1 MTSEPRTQ
9 TEARVRDDRVEFLMV
24 IARALGTYGTSAH
37 RLEDALSACAQRL
50 GLEASIFSTP
60 TSVFLSI
67 EDGEDR
73 TTVLSRII
81 PGDVQL
87 AKLVKLDELIER
99 VSAGVLTPTE
109 GVRATK
115 EVLDEPS
122 PYATWLEVLCYGIVS
137 GNACV
142 FLGGGVREIAAA
154 GVIGL
159 TIGVLIQLAGKNREF
174 ARLIEFGSGLLAAFL
189 AYALGSTFGS
199 YNAPISVIAGLIILL
214 PGFTLTVSMSELATR
229 NIVSGSAR
237 LIGSLMVLLII
248 SFGVAVGNQIATRF
262 IPGFETAPSTA
273 LPPWIIPIGAIV
285 GASCFV
291 VLFRARLQDLLMMT
305 IAAIVA
311 LYSAKLGA
319 IALGDQI
326 GIAFAAVCVG
336 ILSNLF
342 ARLAD
347 RPAAIVTL
355 PGLLILVPGSV
366 GFRSLAAFL
375 DNDTLGG
382 IQTAIS
388 VFIIAVSIVV
398 GLLLANIIV
407 QPRKA
412 L

>member
-1 MTSEPRTQ
+1 MTSEPRIQ
-9 TEARVRDDRVEFLMV
+9 TEPRVRDDRVEFLMV

-37 RLEDALSACAQRL
+37 RLEDALTLCAQRL

-67 EDGEDR
+67 EEGDSSS
-73 TTVLSRII
+73 TVLSRII

-99 VSAGVLTPTE
+99 VSAGVLTPTD
-109 GVRATK
+109 GVVATK
-115 EVLDEPS
+115 AVLNEPS
-122 PYATWLEVLCYGIVS
+122 PYPTWLEVLCFGVVS

-142 FLGGGVREIAAA
+142 FLGGGLREI
-154 GVIGL
+154 GVASIIGW

-174 ARLIEFGSGLLAAFL
+174 ARLIEFASGLLAAMI
-189 AYALGSTFGS
+189 AYGAGPMLGP
-199 YNAPISVIAGLIILL
+199 YNAPIAVIAGLIILL

-248 SFGVAVGNQIATRF
+248 GFGVAVGNQIATRLL
-262 IPGFETAPSTA
+262 PGFQPTETPPLPS
-273 LPPWIIPIGAIV
+273 WIVPLGAIV

-291 VLFRARLQDLLMMT
+291 VLFRARLRDLGMM
-305 IAAIVA
+305 IVAAGVA
-311 LYSAKLGA
+311 LYSARVGA
-319 IALGDQI
+319 YALGDQI
-326 GIAFAAVCVG
+326 GIAVAAVCVG
-336 ILSNLF
+336 VVSNIY
-342 ARLAD
+342 ARISD

-375 DNDTLGG
+375 NNDTLGG
-382 IQTAIS
+382 VQTAIS
-388 VFIIAVSIVV
+388 VFFIAVSIVV

>member
-1 MTSEPRTQ
+1 MTSEPRPQ
-9 TEARVRDDRVEFLMV
+9 TEPRVRDDRVEFLMV

-37 RLEDALSACAQRL
+37 RLEDALSLCAQRL

-60 TSVFLSI
+60 TSVFLSL
-67 EDGEDR
+67 EDGDDR

-99 VSAGVLTPTE
+99 VSAGVLTPTD
-109 GVRATK
+109 GVAATK
-115 EVLDEPS
+115 AVLNEPS
-122 PYATWLEVLCYGIVS
+122 PYPTWLEVLCYGIVS

-142 FLGGGVREIAAA
+142 FLGGGLREI
-154 GVIGL
+154 GVATIIGW
-159 TIGVLIQLAGKNREF
+159 TIGILIQLAGKNREF
-174 ARLIEFGSGLLAAFL
+174 ARLIEFGSGVFAAVI
-189 AYALGSTFGS
+189 AYGAGPMVGP
-199 YNAPISVIAGLIILL
+199 YNAPLSVIAGLIILL
-214 PGFTLTVSMSELATR
+214 PGFTLTVSMNELATR

-248 SFGVAVGNQIATRF
+248 GFGVAVGTQVAARVLPAF
-262 IPGFETAPSTA
+262 QPVETAA
-273 LPPWIIPIGAIV
+273 LPDWVVPIGAIV

-291 VLFRARLQDLLMMT
+291 VLFRARLRDLGMM
-305 IAAIVA
+305 IVAAGVA

-319 IALGDQI
+319 LMLGDQI
-326 GIAFAAVCVG
+326 GIAVAAACVG
-336 ILSNLF
+336 VVSNLY
-342 ARLAD
+342 ARISD

-375 DNDTLGG
+375 DHDTLGG
-382 IQTAIS
+382 VQTAIS